1 MRRSA
6 SGSGRIVEEGYGS
19 RRTSHSDED
28 EEALRWAAIE
38 KLPTYDRLRTSI
50 LMNFVEQHGQSPH
63 GGSKEVD
70 VRKLNMKEKQETNL
84 LEDSDSEQ
92 DVNQLTIN
100 EHYAK
105 AFEYRKEREELA
117 KR

>member
-1 MRRSA
+1 
-6 SGSGRIVEEGYGS
+6 
-19 RRTSHSDED
+19 
-28 EEALRWAAIE
+28 
-38 KLPTYDRLRTSI
+38 
-50 LMNFVEQHGQSPH
+50 
-63 GGSKEVD
+63 
-70 VRKLNMKEKQETNL
+70 MKEKQETNL

-117 KR
+117 KRTSPPAPSPRPRATAR